1 MTEFTTLDYLISF
14 PGMIAAVV
22 LLTQFTKR
30 MFDKLRANHTKHVVY
45 GYALIFSIVA
55 ALVLGDFANTTAA
68 LETALVW
75 GVNSVIVWLTAMKA
89 FETVVKDV
97 DGTIKIDS
105 SDPQKDIWMLD
116 FSENT
121 PNMADGRVI
130 KMRIDANADLK
141 PTND

>member
-1 MTEFTTLDYLISF
+1 MTEFTTLQYLISF
-14 PGMIAAVV
+14 PGMIAAVI

-30 MFDKLRANHTKHVVY
+30 MFDKLGASNTKYVVY
-45 GYALIFSIVA
+45 GYAIVFSIIA
-55 ALVLGDFANTTAA
+55 ALVLGDFANTTKA
-68 LETALVW
+68 LETSLVW
-75 GVNSVIVWLTAMKA
+75 LVNSVIVWFTAMKT
-89 FETVVKDV
+89 FEMVVKDV

-105 SDPQKDIWMLD
+105 RDPQKDIWMLD

-121 PNMADGRVI
+121 PNLADGRVI